1 VKSLPKGLCAV
12 ALLATFLASVS
23 TAAAEPTRSGAMGM
37 NFARASSPE
46 TAPSVPDLRL
56 LPDPH
61 KELLQLSRN
70 LKLKK
75 DQRTVVGSILEE
87 RAREIR
93 LLFEVASLSEPNR
106 TTLAAQV
113 VQDSNAQIETF
124 LRNKQKRKFDKVLA
138 KGPNAL

>member
-1 VKSLPKGLCAV
+1 
-12 ALLATFLASVS
+12 
-23 TAAAEPTRSGAMGM
+23 
-37 NFARASSPE
+37 
-46 TAPSVPDLRL
+46 VPDLRL